1 MVIIIIINDCPSLN
15 ECLHTGP
22 SFNQKVLNILLRFR
36 SYLVALTADIE
47 KAFLMESVAA
57 KDRDMLRFLW
67 TPDVSNPR
75 AEFQVFRSARIVFGV
90 S

>member
-1 MVIIIIINDCPSLN
+1 MVIIIIINDRPSIN

-22 SFNQKVLNILLRFR
+22 SFNQKVLDILLRFQ
-36 SYLVALTADIE
+36 SYLVALTADME

-57 KDRDMLRFLW
+57 KDWDMLRFLR

-75 AEFQVFRSARIVFGV
+75 AEFQVFRFDKVG
-90 S
+90 